1 MLISYFWFGERLGFW
16 LRELVFWIKEGLVFW
31 VCGEVSI
38 LGFLEGFIVMLICYF
53 LVWGLFS
60 FFGFGIV

>member
-1 MLISYFWFGERLGFW
+1 M
-16 LRELVFWIKEGLVFW
+16 FWIKEGLVFW

-60 FFGFGIV
+60 FFGLGIV